1 MKRSQRAHPQRGAAL
16 LLALLTVA
24 LISTLAVSAYWQ
36 QWRNTAI
43 ERAERQ
49 RSQASW
55 ILNGALD
62 WARLILR
69 EDARASTVDH
79 LAEPWAVPLQ
89 ETRLSSFLNTSD
101 DGDPMLDAFLS
112 GRISDEQGKLN
123 LRNLVDA
130 TSSNPRLSQADAAAF
145 DKLFNAL
152 GLPPPE
158 LLTLENNLVLAWR
171 GNGSATAGNRP
182 LQPQRYAQL
191 GWLGLSQATL
201 QALAPYAT
209 WLPQPTPLNLN
220 TASAS
225 ALYAALPGLDMAQA
239 QALVNR
245 RDQAHF
251 NSISDVGQIYPAISN
266 QLSALRHSV
275 NSKYFMVQG
284 QLRLEDTRAQ
294 QRSLVVREGTQVRVV
309 WSDHHGLPD
318 PTPQPLQ

>member
-1 MKRSQRAHPQRGAAL
+1 MMQPSHRHHHRGAAL

-36 QWRNTAI
+36 QWRSTAI
-43 ERAERQ
+43 ERADRQ
-49 RSQASW
+49 RSQALW

-89 ETRLSSFLNTSD
+89 ETRLSSFLNTSGD
-101 DGDPMLDAFLS
+101 ADPMLDAFLS
-112 GRISDEQGKLN
+112 GSISDEQAKLN

-130 TSSNPRLSQADAAAF
+130 TTATPKLSPADAAAF
-145 DKLFNAL
+145 DKLFHVL
-152 GLPPPE
+152 GLPTPE
-158 LLTLENNLVLAWR
+158 LQTLESNLVLAWR
-171 GNGSATAGNRP
+171 GNGSSATGNRP
-182 LQPQRYAQL
+182 LQPLRYAQL
-191 GWLGLSQATL
+191 AWLGLSPATL
-201 QALAPYAT
+201 QTLAPYAT

-225 ALYAALPGLDMAQA
+225 TLYAALPGLDMAQA

-251 NSISDVGQIYPAISN
+251 NSITDVGQIYPALSN

-294 QRSLVVREGTQVRVV
+294 QRSLVLREGTQVRVV
-309 WSDHHGLPD
+309 WSDHHGLPER
-318 PTPQPLQ
+318 PPQPLQ